1 MGEIAYNIALLL
13 AGMGLALGL
22 YILLANILKLPR
34 MAVTKAVLNV
44 TRQDKKQTKIL
55 EVLVFDLSSKLANH
69 IRLEE
74 YKKRKLTSTLRSVGI
89 KLTPETFI
97 ARAWVKTGLI
107 ATLLIPVMPI
117 IPVLAPVIIL
127 LAITVFFRELRLADE
142 ILRLKREEIEYE
154 LPRFVSTI
162 SQALKAS
169 RDVTAIL
176 ISYQKSAGDSF
187 GQELE
192 ITIADM
198 KSGNEET
205 ALTRLEA
212 RIGSTMLS
220 DVVRGLI
227 SVKRG
232 DNGAMYFEMLNH
244 DFKQVELQKLKL
256 IAMKQPGKV
265 KKYSFLMLGCFLLMY
280 LGILGYAIINALGK
294 MF

>member
-1 MGEIAYNIALLL
+1 MGEIAYNIALLS
-13 AGMGLALGL
+13 AGMSLAVGL

-74 YKKRKLTSTLRSVGI
+74 YKKRKLSSTLRSAGI

-107 ATLLIPVMPI
+107 AILLIPVMPI

-142 ILRLKREEIEYE
+142 ILRQKREEIEYE

>member
-1 MGEIAYNIALLL
+1 MGEIAYNIALLS
-13 AGMGLALGL
+13 AGMSLAVGLN
-22 YILLANILKLPR
+22 ILLANILKLPR
-34 MAVTKAVLNV
+34 IAVTKAVLNV

-74 YKKRKLTSTLRSVGI
+74 YKKRKLTSTLRSAGI

-142 ILRLKREEIEYE
+142 ILRQKREEIEYE